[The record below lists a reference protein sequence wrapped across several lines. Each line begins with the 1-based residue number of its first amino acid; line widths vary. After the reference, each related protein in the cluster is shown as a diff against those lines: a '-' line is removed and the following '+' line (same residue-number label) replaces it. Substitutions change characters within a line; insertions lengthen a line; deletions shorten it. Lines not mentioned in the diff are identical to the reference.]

1 MEKKRKYFH
10 YIVIKTLNAQN
21 KERIL
26 KTSKENGQVTYKG
39 RPMRITPDF
48 TTEKIKAKKAL
59 KVITHIL
66 REHECH
72 EYYTQKHCQST
83 SIEKPNYYR
92 TKQNSSNIY
101 LQNHPARILEGK
113 IQSKEG
119 SYTKDKNKILII
131 PINFYKKT
139 KMRKSLIYK
148 AIYNNKHTRN

>member
-21 KERIL
+21 KEKIL

-72 EYYTQKHCQST
+72 EYYTQKHCRST
-83 SIEKPNYYR
+83 
-92 TKQNSSNIY
+92 
-101 LQNHPARILEGK
+101 
-113 IQSKEG
+113 
-119 SYTKDKNKILII
+119 
-131 PINFYKKT
+131 
-139 KMRKSLIYK
+139 
-148 AIYNNKHTRN
+148 